1 MRISISHKG
10 FETKPQSK
18 EISQMIF
25 NVEDLSI
32 EEFAQYISKGYCY
45 CNIFNQS
52 VITIKDKNKGN
63 FRYSNIISV
72 DIDHSNISMETA
84 LSLIITKPSIA
95 YETYSNGKDGL
106 FSFRFVYCLN
116 DDVWISKINAVIDY
130 FYDKVEAELSIT
142 TDKRTRNPYQYF
154 NGTFNK
160 TVITN
165 DITYNISDLSLNK
178 APLERSNTPSGIIIP
193 KIEKR
198 ALKADYD
205 NNPFIDD
212 FFNLK
217 YGELVSKYNDSFIN
231 KEHSELPTSDEDTP
245 LIYFPKDFREIRR
258 YWYQT
263 IHNDVKSSHIR
274 RIKDGMGRRHK
285 LFINGIIR
293 RLIEPKLTFENIL
306 FNLAYEM
313 YYYIDNKDKG
323 ISKTILYNLAKN
335 IHNEDLTK
343 YNDLGKSKRKYM
355 ANPLYCIK
363 HNLNKNTVSKMKI
376 NYDAVGELYD
386 CSISDKENCKVM
398 SEFGINIKPRTL
410 RNWRYKNN
418 IESVPLT
425 NNKGVIE
432 MYIQKNDSIMNLN
445 DTPNG
450 TVNTLNKDTNNII
463 KDKTKMK
470 QERTKKINYVVV
482 NEVVKLGLSLRKSV
496 ELLKEKGVT
505 MSKSQYQRYVS
516 SLNGTVVNGTPLNG
530 TVVNGTVN
538 SEHIERVAEIE
549 VEYNG
554 TILKAY
560 EKRHRSY
567 PIDGLTDF
575 PLYMVLSR
583 DELKDYQFLDCE
595 QLIKVGIS
603 PTCIYNWNEGCC
615 LPPKPIYCNKE
626 LALAV

>member
-130 FYDKVEAELSIT
+130 FYDKVEAELNIT

-165 DITYNISDLSLNK
+165 DITYNIFDLSLNK
-178 APLERSNTPSGIIIP
+178 APLEHSNTPSGIIIP

-231 KEHSELPTSDEDTP
+231 KEHSELSIADEDTP

-418 IESVPLT
+418 IQSVHS
-425 NNKGVIE
+425 NNKGDIE
-432 MYIQKNDSIMNLN
+432 MYIQEDDSIMNLN
-445 DTPNG
+445 DTPND
-450 TVNTLNKDTNNII
+450 TVNTLEKDNNII
-463 KDKTKMK
+463 KDKTKMNK
-470 QERTKKINYVVV
+470 TKINYVVV
-482 NEVVKLGLSLRKSV
+482 DEALSLGLSVRKTIAYCES
-496 ELLKEKGVT
+496 KGVHISIGALQKYKSEQ
-505 MSKSQYQRYVS
+505 SKVNSEHSKVNT
-516 SLNGTVVNGTPLNG
+516 LNGTVNSEQSK
-530 TVVNGTVN
+530 VN

-567 PIDGLTDF
+567 LIDGLTDF

-615 LPPKPIYCNKE
+615 LPPKPIYCNKQF
-626 LALAV
+626 ALAV